1 MPLQARLV
9 AFMYGSVVTVLL
21 VGVSAALGAA
31 FLENDDRIGEALRD
45 GGPLLVLVLGMIVT
59 TLLALRPPYRTRGDR
74 RG

>member
-1 MPLQARLV
+1 MPLQARLLALVYGTV
-9 AFMYGSVVTVLL
+9 ATVLL

-31 FLENDDRIGEALRD
+31 FLENDDRLGEALRD

-59 TLLALRPPYRTRGDR
+59 GLVALRPPYRTRGG